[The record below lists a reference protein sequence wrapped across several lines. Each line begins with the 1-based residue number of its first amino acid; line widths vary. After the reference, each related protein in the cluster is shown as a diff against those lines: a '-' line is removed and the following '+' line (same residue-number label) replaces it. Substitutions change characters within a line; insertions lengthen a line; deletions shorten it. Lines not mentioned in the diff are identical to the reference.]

1 MKKEINAVVA
11 QLLKEGAVK
20 EQVTI
25 KSCSEYTK
33 NDIARLRLVLSKSVR
48 GVVADPE
55 TGEMTIGDTDTIFVS
70 VSSVAAVLGENPDTA
85 AIKKWVKEKPSSLEI
100 ILTNA
105 SIDVVSE
112 DVKGDVA
119 YVNPFSDDATPKDP
133 KGYDSVYH
141 HVVKIALS
149 PKGMRAVEK
158 IEDAINYDSK
168 IIVEEMV
175 KNLTEVN
182 ISVLGNY
189 ERQSCKKR
197 G

>member
-25 KSCSEYTK
+25 KSCSDYTK
-33 NDIARLRLVLSKSVR
+33 NDIARLRIVLSKSVR
-48 GVVADPE
+48 GIVADPE

-70 VSSVAAVLGENPDTA
+70 VSSIAAVLGENPDTA

-119 YVNPFSDDATPKDP
+119 YVNPFSDDATAKDP

-158 IEDAINYDSK
+158 IEDAI
-168 IIVEEMV
+168 
-175 KNLTEVN
+175 
-182 ISVLGNY
+182 LGI
-189 ERQSCKKR
+189 
-197 G
+197 